1 MGQLS
6 GFLKFFLNP
15 VLRWL
20 LLTIIII
27 LNFIAY
33 YQDPLRYSMTPS
45 VLIIPN
51 KWFAFLSG
59 ITTWSLDFLTFLGL
73 EFTIP
78 FATFLPSFWY
88 LPFLCLGYGII
99 TQITLDS
106 RTYTAGESLDPP
118 PKELL
123 PKSDRIILY
132 GTILVL
138 DIIIFLQLYF
148 ASGIADITKNTVL
161 EKIFLQRFGGLKQ
174 GGLQFLVAWMGLI
187 GVIIDIFSF
196 RTTYLYE
203 ACKYNLPKS
212 WDF

>member
-1 MGQLS
+1 MAQLS

-45 VLIIPN
+45 VLFTPN
-51 KWFAFLSG
+51 KWFAFLAG
-59 ITTWSLDFLTFLGL
+59 ITTWSMDFLTFLGY

-78 FATFLPSFWY
+78 FTTILPSFWY
-88 LPFLCLGYGII
+88 LPFLFLGYGII

-106 RTYTAGESLDPP
+106 RTYSAGDSLDPP

-123 PKSDRIILY
+123 PKSDRILLY
-132 GTILVL
+132 GTILLL

-161 EKIFLQRFGGLKQ
+161 ERIFLQRFGGMEK
-174 GGLQFLVAWMGLI
+174 GGLQFLVAWVGLV
-187 GVIIDIFSF
+187 GVIVDIFSF

-203 ACKYNLPKS
+203 ACMYDLPKS